1 MNPKANSIKIERTVK
16 TLREL
21 SLEKMREAIINGYFL
36 PGQRLIERTLC
47 DELGVSRTIVR
58 EVLRHLETE
67 GLVETGSQQGPVVA
81 TLDLSKVA
89 EIYEIRALLE
99 GHAARACAVLAG
111 DEVIRQLD
119 DLIGKI
125 ESAFGE
131 HDFQEVMRNTSEFYE
146 VMFIGGGKT
155 TSLEIVQ
162 SLNARINRLRAMTI
176 SSSGRGADAVSEM
189 RAILEAIQHH
199 DPEKAYEMSVAHVRR
214 VAAIAAA
221 KLQEASPVKQVAEA
235 G

>member
-47 DELGVSRTIVR
+47 EELGVSRTIVR

-99 GHAARACAVLAG
+99 GHAARACAVLAS
-111 DEVIRQLD
+111 DQVIRQLG
-119 DLIGKI
+119 DLINKI
-125 ESAFGE
+125 ESAFAE
-131 HDFQEVMRNTSEFYE
+131 RDFQKVMRNTTEFYD
-146 VMFIGGGKT
+146 VMFVGGGKT

-189 RAILEAIQHH
+189 RSILDAIQHH
-199 DPEKAYEMSVAHVRR
+199 DADKAYEMSVAHIRR
-214 VAAIAAA
+214 VADIAVA
-221 KLQEASPVKQVAEA
+221 KLQEASQAKHVP
-235 G
+235 

>member
-1 MNPKANSIKIERTVK
+1 MNANSIKIERTVK

-21 SLEKMREAIINGYFL
+21 TLEKMREAIINGYFL

-47 DELGVSRTIVR
+47 EELGVSRTIVR

-99 GHAARACAVLAG
+99 GHAARACAVLAS
-111 DEVIRQLD
+111 DQVIRQLD
-119 DLIGKI
+119 GLIGKI
-125 ESAFGE
+125 ESAFAE
-131 HDFQEVMRNTSEFYE
+131 RDFQKVMRYTAEFYE
-146 VMFIGGGKT
+146 VMFVGGGKT

-189 RAILEAIQHH
+189 RSILDAIRHR
-199 DPEKAYEMSVAHVRR
+199 DPDKAYEMSVAHIRR
-214 VAAIAAA
+214 VADIAVA
-221 KLQEASPVKQVAEA
+221 KLQEASQAKQRAEA

>member
-1 MNPKANSIKIERTVK
+1 MTPEANSIKIERTVK

-21 SLEKMREAIINGYFL
+21 SLEKMREAIIDGYFQ
-36 PGQRLIERTLC
+36 PGQRLIERALC

-67 GLVETGSQQGPVVA
+67 GLVETGSHQGPVVA

-99 GHAARACAVLAG
+99 GHAARACAAFASPEVVTQL
-111 DEVIRQLD
+111 DEVVD
-119 DLIGKI
+119 KI
-125 ESAFGE
+125 ENAFAKS
-131 HDFQEVMRNTSEFYE
+131 DFKAVMRHTTEFYE

-189 RAILEAIQHH
+189 RSLLDAIRHR
-199 DPEKAYEMSVAHVRR
+199 DSDKAYEMSVAHIRR
-214 VAAIAAA
+214 VADIVVAR
-221 KLQEASPVKQVAEA
+221 LQEMEQSSPVAKTS
-235 G
+235 